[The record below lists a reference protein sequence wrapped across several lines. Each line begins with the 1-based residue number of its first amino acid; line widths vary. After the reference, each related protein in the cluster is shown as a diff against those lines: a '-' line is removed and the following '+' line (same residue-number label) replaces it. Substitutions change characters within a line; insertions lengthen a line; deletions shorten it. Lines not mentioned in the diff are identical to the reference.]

1 MSSSRLNRAVW
12 VMAAALAVAFPLAGC
27 TTLKPLYGDEGLT
40 TERITL
46 TYAAPANRLEQVIY
60 QELALRLG
68 KSTGDAP
75 EVAVTATSSSKA
87 LTAGNLSSP
96 NRQRQM
102 TVSATIT
109 LTATDGSVLFS
120 GKRSAAADYTTNASA
135 LANQQAETEAAE
147 RAAKA
152 LAETIRLTLL
162 AALASPSQ

>member
-12 VMAAALAVAFPLAGC
+12 VMAAALVVALPLAGC

-40 TERITL
+40 TERIVL

-68 KSTGDAP
+68 KASANAP
-75 EVAVTATSSSKA
+75 EVAITADSSSKT
-87 LTAGNLSSP
+87 LTAGNITSP

-102 TVSATIT
+102 TVTATIT

-147 RAAKA
+147 RAARA

-162 AALASPSQ
+162 AALAASAQ

>member
-1 MSSSRLNRAVW
+1 
-12 VMAAALAVAFPLAGC
+12 MAAALAVALPLAGC
-27 TTLKPLYGDEGLT
+27 TTLTPLYGDQGLT
-40 TERITL
+40 SEKIAL
-46 TYAAPANRLEQVIY
+46 VYATPANRLEQVIY

-68 KSTGDAP
+68 KAAGNAP

-87 LTAGNLSSP
+87 LTTGNITSP

-102 TVSATIT
+102 IVSATIT
-109 LTATDGSVLFS
+109 LTSTDGSVLFS

-162 AALASPSQ
+162 AALAWPSQ